1 MGFLVPS
8 RMNVLTCSLTIAF
21 ALCVHAEV
29 TKETSAGAPLTPEQI
44 HQGLDVSSLIEIPF
58 FQTRLF

>member
-1 MGFLVPS
+1 MGLLVPS
-8 RMNVLTCSLTIAF
+8 RMNVLTCSLAIAF

-29 TKETSAGAPLTPEQI
+29 TKDTSSRTPLTPEQI
-44 HQGLDVSSLIEIPF
+44 HQGLDVSSSIEIPF